1 LFVYTVSQNSSPRR
15 VSQREPVV
23 TKLHAWLAEHV
34 DIAAMANQQL
44 PGVNFLHKN
53 TGPKTNWVTLWV
65 RGLIGLWG
73 LCGAGLLA
81 AQEPDLDDGWRLL
94 SRYLYRDAGEVFAR
108 AQGADRR
115 LVDFGRAAGLLN
127 EPPVTAGKVRQAETL
142 LQNVIAGGARDEV
155 AAYAR
160 YLLARIA
167 DMHRNAP
174 VAEVEAAYR
183 ALIEQGPAG
192 PATQVA
198 ASHLA
203 LVLLYQRPD
212 LAVPERLAAAHTLEP
227 VAAAELLPDVA
238 VAFYRTL
245 ADAALYYGRVDA
257 QVVDWLRRAHAIGS
271 SDELLQISLSLQ
283 IAETARATGRREVAI
298 NYYREFL
305 ARAVPTDQRYETAKL
320 RLRQVEEGAQ

>member
-1 LFVYTVSQNSSPRR
+1 
-15 VSQREPVV
+15 
-23 TKLHAWLAEHV
+23 
-34 DIAAMANQQL
+34 MATQQL
-44 PGVNFLHKN
+44 SRVNFLHPN
-53 TGPKTNWVTLWV
+53 TLAKTDRATLWV
-65 RGLIGLWG
+65 RRIIGLWG
-73 LCGAGLLA
+73 LLGAGLVA
-81 AQEPDLDDGWRLL
+81 AQEPSMDDGWRLL
-94 SRYLYRDAGEVFAR
+94 SRYLYRDAGEVFAQ
-108 AQGADRR
+108 AQDADRR

-127 EPPVTAGKVRQAETL
+127 EPPVTAGKVRQAEKL
-142 LQNVIAGGARDEV
+142 LQNVIAGESQDEV

-167 DMHRNAP
+167 HMHRNAP
-174 VAEVEAAYR
+174 LAEVETAYR
-183 ALIEQGPAG
+183 AVIEPAPSG
-192 PATQVA
+192 AAAQLA

-212 LAVPERLAAAHTLEP
+212 LAVPERIAAAQALAP

-238 VAFYRTL
+238 VAFYRSL
-245 ADAALYYGRVDA
+245 AEAALYYGRVDA
-257 QVVDWLRRAHAIGS
+257 QVVDWLRQAHAIGS

-298 NYYREFL
+298 NHYREFL